1 MIVKFHEFPVQSS
14 GFFRKI
20 DAFFRA
26 TGLHS
31 SPCFWPLS
39 FAGLPERCVEAS
51 EMSANYDIYIYTYFN
66 HCILYICCVIVIR
79 GQHT

>member
-51 EMSANYDIYIYTYFN
+51 EMSANYDIYIYIHIIIIVF
-66 HCILYICCVIVIR
+66 YIYVV
-79 GQHT
+79 